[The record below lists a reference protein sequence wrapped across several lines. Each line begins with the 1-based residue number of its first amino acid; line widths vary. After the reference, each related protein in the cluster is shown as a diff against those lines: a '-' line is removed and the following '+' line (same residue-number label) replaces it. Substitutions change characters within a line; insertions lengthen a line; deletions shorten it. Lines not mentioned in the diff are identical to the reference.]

1 MNRIAI
7 ALAAVATLTSGS
19 LFPAA
24 HAAPT
29 VPPAALSAQDQALV
43 ARAAAYI
50 QSLTSVQGR
59 FTQTSSRGGASGG
72 TFSMQRPGK
81 ARFEYEP
88 GAQLLVVSDG
98 YNVKVFDRKLKTFDQ
113 YPLGQTPLVLL
124 LAREVRLD
132 RGVVVTAVRRTADGF
147 SLTARDARKQA
158 EGSIALDFA
167 DQPMALRGWT
177 VVDAQGVQT
186 QVRLG
191 ALTPVAR
198 LDPNLFVLKDPKAK
212 FGPR

>member
-1 MNRIAI
+1 MKRIMI
-7 ALAAVATLTSGS
+7 AFAAAAALTTGP
-19 LFPAA
+19 LGGAV
-24 HAAPT
+24 HAAPAT
-29 VPPAALSAQDQALV
+29 PVAPLSAEDQAMV
-43 ARAAAYI
+43 SRAAAYI
-50 QSLTSVQGR
+50 QSLKSVQGR
-59 FTQTSSRGGASGG
+59 FEQTSSRGGASGG

-132 RGVVVTAVRRTADGF
+132 RGVVVTGVRRSADGF

-158 EGSIALDFA
+158 EGSITLDFA
-167 DQPMALRGWT
+167 AAPMALRGWT
-177 VVDAQGVQT
+177 VIDAQGVRT

-191 ALTPVAR
+191 ALTPVAQ
-198 LDPNLFVLKDPKAK
+198 LDPDLFVLRDPKTRS
-212 FGPR
+212 GPR

>member
-1 MNRIAI
+1 MKRIMI
-7 ALAAVATLTSGS
+7 AFAAAAALTTGS
-19 LFPAA
+19 LGGVV
-24 HAAPT
+24 HAAPAT
-29 VPPAALSAQDQALV
+29 PVAPLSAEDQAMV
-43 ARAAAYI
+43 SRAAAYI
-50 QSLTSVQGR
+50 QSLKSVQGR
-59 FTQTSSRGGASGG
+59 FEQTSSRGGASGG

-132 RGVVVTAVRRTADGF
+132 RGVVVTGVRRSADGF

-158 EGSIALDFA
+158 EGSITLDFA
-167 DQPMALRGWT
+167 TAPMALRGWT
-177 VVDAQGVQT
+177 VIDAQGVQT

-191 ALTPVAR
+191 ALTPVAK
-198 LDPNLFVLKDPKAK
+198 LNPDLFVLHDPKTRS
-212 FGPR
+212 GPR